1 MSFRSLQHTS
11 GSKVHLFAGIAN
23 PLRSAFRVW
32 FPSWRLTPFGPQ
44 PVFFHTGSAPGIR
57 PLRSCTS
64 RQVSGRFRLGWTHIP
79 FRPSLFPAPEGTG
92 PARRASVPGFQ
103 PCREFRPVAGGFST
117 ATDGH
122 SLGVRPSRVL
132 PENLDRDFARSPLS
146 HFARTQPCTARP
158 NRRPRVS
165 IRSQSARPMDTGPR
179 VPEDE
184 QPS

>member
-11 GSKVHLFAGIAN
+11 GSKVHLIAGIAY

-32 FPSWRLTPFGPQ
+32 FPSWRFTPFGPQ
-44 PVFFHTGSAPGIR
+44 PVLFHTGSAHGIP

-79 FRPSLFPAPEGTG
+79 FHPSLFPAPEGTG
-92 PARRASVPGFQ
+92 PARQASVPGFR
-103 PCREFRPVAGGFST
+103 PCREFRPDAGGFST

-122 SLGVRPSRVL
+122 SLGVRPSRVFR
-132 PENLDRDFARSPLS
+132 ENLDRDFARSPLPRFCS
-146 HFARTQPCTARP
+146 NATASGPP
-158 NRRPRVS
+158 NPAPQSIDQLSLRSTSQRGAPR
-165 IRSQSARPMDTGPR
+165 GG
-179 VPEDE
+179 DE